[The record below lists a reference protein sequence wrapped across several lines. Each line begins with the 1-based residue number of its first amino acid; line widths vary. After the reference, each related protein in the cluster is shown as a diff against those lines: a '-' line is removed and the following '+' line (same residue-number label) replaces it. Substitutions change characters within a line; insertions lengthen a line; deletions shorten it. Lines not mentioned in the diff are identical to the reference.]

1 MIKSWQL
8 MIRLK
13 IKNYSTTITEKL
25 QNYHPFHQPK
35 LINMNIKLLLS
46 KEWEISKNILN
57 ESADKIEELTKKN
70 HYDLI
75 LLLKL
80 VVQKLLLV
88 KKKILLPFL
97 MILKQMKKQ

>member
-1 MIKSWQL
+1 
-8 MIRLK
+8 
-13 IKNYSTTITEKL
+13 
-25 QNYHPFHQPK
+25 
-35 LINMNIKLLLS
+35 MNIKLLLS

-80 VVQKLLLV
+80 VVQKLILV

-97 MILKQMKKQ
+97 MILKQIKQQ

>member
-1 MIKSWQL
+1 
-8 MIRLK
+8 
-13 IKNYSTTITEKL
+13 
-25 QNYHPFHQPK
+25 
-35 LINMNIKLLLS
+35 MNIKLLLS

>member
-1 MIKSWQL
+1 

-13 IKNYSTTITEKL
+13 IKNYSTT
-25 QNYHPFHQPK
+25 NYQPFHQPK

-46 KEWEISKNILN
+46 KEWEISKSILN

>member
-1 MIKSWQL
+1 

-25 QNYHPFHQPK
+25 QNYQPFHQPK

-46 KEWEISKNILN
+46 KEWEISKHIFN
-57 ESADKIEELTKKN
+57 ERADKIEELTKKN

-75 LLLKL
+75 LLLKSM
-80 VVQKLLLV
+80 VQKLILV

-97 MILKQMKKQ
+97 MILKQIKQQ